1 MDNKMKKSK
10 YAALV
15 LASTLALSTVATT
28 APQAFGGEGIT
39 AQAVSVNDT
48 YKSVALAEGAT
59 DKATTI
65 KIAGTEYAVTL
76 AEGTATLTIGK
87 KNQELKQGAIVSIDG
102 LNLKVTTA
110 SATELLLTVLEQ
122 QTAGGV
128 TETIKDLAYPVD
140 VKSDLEAYKQAVTDA
155 REAYKLLPADEQ
167 TKVKNEALLK
177 VHEELVKADNALAKQ
192 IEKLPLAADIKKIV
206 APSTKDSG
214 KDGVYDIL
222 TENKKTRVINKDLET
237 DVTNLTDFTNA
248 KLEKDQK
255 AALAAVVANAKDV
268 LKLAKAQQ
276 KVIAGYSN
284 TKVFEAALKGLT
296 TGAEFTTPEEQVT
309 VSKKGAFKLNGDAYK
324 IETVEGK
331 LTLTN
336 DAGAV
341 TLSDKNEFTI
351 DEKDTA
357 SDVASTLNDT
367 YQLVADGT
375 EYKVMKKAETIKLEK
390 AVPVLSLDTK
400 MSVKA
405 YKTLKTGVKKYS
417 DAQIEAI
424 TAVSKSY
431 KGLDSTAKKEV
442 SKADAALIKKYEK
455 ALKAQQSLEKKLVAE
470 DSKGVTQQISKLKY
484 SDTYAADVAKARAAY
499 DDLTDKYKKK
509 VKAAT
514 LTKLKN
520 HEKALPII
528 NSIDVLPVA
537 AILTAKTETD
547 LTALE
552 NAITAISEGSKGT
565 TGTYDKADKTVKSLV
580 KNYKNLATYTKQI
593 AAQKEFLKDA
603 DKENSSVKL
612 LAAWQ
617 DAYKAVTGT
626 TDARIL
632 NNQFVVGAATYAFTY
647 DKVKQETTISTVTI
661 AEKKV
666 TLDKVATVK
675 DPAKGAKVVPVTV
688 KIGDTTLNVTAA
700 KGKFTKVDVVDSTI
714 TAIKVP
720 ESTYAEA
727 DYNKVKTA
735 VDAYTA
741 VQGNK
746 QAAKLVNK
754 EDKAAYTKYAAKYTA
769 QQKTAVAAIK
779 TAVAKPIVF
788 KTAELATP
796 EAALAKV
803 QTLVAD
809 NVVLKALTKG
819 NIEVDAANKKVKVK
833 IDAKTTIEVK
843 FLELTEAEATAKTAL
858 DKKTVEVDNGKKKDA
873 AAVLAAVKALAAD
886 NTVVKALE
894 AKNLKIEDGKVT
906 VTLPSGDTATVTV
919 TEKAAETPAS

>member
-1 MDNKMKKSK
+1 MKKSK

-87 KNQELKQGAIVSIDG
+87 KTQELKKDAIVSIDG

-140 VKSDLEAYKQAVTDA
+140 VKSDLDAYKQAVAAA
-155 REAYKLLPADEQ
+155 RDAYKLLPADEQ

-177 VHEELVKADNALAKQ
+177 VHEELVKDDNALAKQ
-192 IEKLPLAADIKKIV
+192 IKELPLAADIKKIV
-206 APSTKDSG
+206 APSTKEE
-214 KDGVYDIL
+214 GVYDTL
-222 TENKKTRVINKDLET
+222 TENKKTRFINKDLET
-237 DVTNLTDFTNA
+237 HVTNLTDFTKA

-296 TGAEFTTPEEQVT
+296 TGVEFTTPEEQVT

-341 TLSDKNEFTI
+341 TLSETNEFTI

-357 SDVASTLNDT
+357 ADTASTLNDT

-499 DDLTDKYKKK
+499 DALTDKYKKK

-514 LTKLKN
+514 LTKLKD

-528 NSIDVLPVA
+528 NSIDALPVA

-547 LTALE
+547 LKALE
-552 NAITAISEGSKGT
+552 TAITAISEGSKGT

-632 NNQFVVGAATYAFTY
+632 NNQFVVGATTYAFTY

-661 AEKKV
+661 AEGKV
-666 TLDKVATVK
+666 TLAKAATVK
-675 DPAKGAKVVPVTV
+675 DPAKGAKVVPVEV
-688 KIGDTTLNVTAA
+688 KAGATTLNVTAA

-720 ESTYAEA
+720 ESTYAAA
-727 DYNKVKTA
+727 DYDKVKTA

-741 VQGNK
+741 VQGDK

-769 QQKTAVAAIK
+769 QQKTAVDAIK

-788 KTAELATP
+788 TTAELADS

-803 QTLVAD
+803 KTLVTD
-809 NVVLKALTKG
+809 NVVLKALTKE

-833 IDAKTTIEVK
+833 IDAKTTIEVN
-843 FLELTEAEATAKTAL
+843 FLELTEAETAAKTAL
-858 DKKTVEVDNGKKKDA
+858 DKKSVEVDNGKKKDA
-873 AAVLAAVKALAAD
+873 VSVLAAVKALAAE

>member
-1 MDNKMKKSK
+1 MKKSK

-102 LNLKVTTA
+102 LNLTVTTA
-110 SATELLLTVLEQ
+110 SATELLLTVIDQ

-140 VKSDLEAYKQAVTDA
+140 VKSDLVAYKQAVTDA
-155 REAYKLLPADEQ
+155 RDAYKLLPADEQ

-177 VHEELVKADNALAKQ
+177 VHEELVKDDNALAKQ

-206 APSTKDSG
+206 APTE
-214 KDGVYDIL
+214 KDGSY
-222 TENKKTRVINKDLET
+222 VIDEKGKALNEDL
-237 DVTNLTDFTNA
+237 DKHVKNLTDFTQA

-296 TGAEFTTPEEQVT
+296 KGDEFTTPEEKIT
-309 VSKKGAFKLNGDAYK
+309 TSKKGAFKLNGDAYK

-341 TLSDKNEFTI
+341 TLSETKEFTI

-357 SDVASTLNDT
+357 SDTASTLSDT

-375 EYKVMKKAETIKLEK
+375 EYTVMKKAETITLGSK
-390 AVPVLSLDTK
+390 VPVLSFDTK

-499 DDLTDKYKKK
+499 DALTDKYKKK

-514 LTKLKN
+514 LTKLKD

-537 AILTAKTETD
+537 AILTAKTEAD

-552 NAITAISEGSKGT
+552 NAITAISAGSKGT

-617 DAYKAVTGT
+617 DDYKAVTGT

-632 NNQFVVGAATYAFTY
+632 NNQFVVGATTYAFTY

-661 AEKKV
+661 TDGKV
-666 TLDKVATVK
+666 TLTKAATVK

-688 KIGDTTLNVTAA
+688 EIGGTKLNVTAA

-720 ESTYAEA
+720 ESTYAAA
-727 DYNKVKTA
+727 DYDKVKTA

-741 VQGNK
+741 VQGDK

-788 KTAELATP
+788 TTAELADS

-803 QTLVAD
+803 KTLVTD
-809 NVVLKALTKG
+809 NVVLKALTKE

-833 IDAKTTIEVK
+833 IDAKTTIEVN
-843 FLELTEAEATAKTAL
+843 FLELTEAETAAKTAL
-858 DKKTVEVDNGKKKDA
+858 DKKSVEVDNGKKKDA
-873 AAVLAAVKALAAD
+873 ASVLAAVKALAAE

>member
-65 KIAGTEYAVTL
+65 EIAGTEYAVTL

-87 KNQELKQGAIVSIDG
+87 KTQELKKDAIVSIDG

-110 SATELLLTVLEQ
+110 SATELLLTVLDQ

-140 VKSDLEAYKQAVTDA
+140 VKSDLAAYKQAVTDA
-155 REAYKLLPADEQ
+155 RNAYKLLPADEQ

-177 VHEELVKADNALAKQ
+177 VHEELVKDDNALAKQ
-192 IEKLPLAADIKKIV
+192 IKELPLAADIKKIV

-214 KDGVYDIL
+214 KDGVYDTL
-222 TENKKTRVINKDLET
+222 TENKKPRVINKDLET
-237 DVTNLTDFTNA
+237 HVTNLTDFTKA

-296 TGAEFTTPEEQVT
+296 TGDEFTTPEEQVT

-341 TLSDKNEFTI
+341 TLSDTNEFTI
-351 DEKDTA
+351 DEKDTTT
-357 SDVASTLNDT
+357 DDASTLNDT

-375 EYKVMKKAETIKLEK
+375 EYKVMKKAEKITLGSK
-390 AVPVLSLDTK
+390 VPVLSFDTK

-499 DDLTDKYKKK
+499 DALTDKYKKK

-514 LTKLKN
+514 LTKLKD
-520 HEKALPII
+520 HEAALPII
-528 NSIDVLPVA
+528 NSIDALPVKD
-537 AILTAKTETD
+537 ILTATKEAD

-552 NAITAISEGSKGT
+552 TAITTISAGSKGT

-603 DKENSSVKL
+603 DKDNSSVKL

-617 DAYKAVTGT
+617 GAYKAVTGT

-632 NNQFVVGAATYAFTY
+632 NNQFVVGATTYAFTY

-661 AEKKV
+661 AEGKV
-666 TLDKVATVK
+666 TLAKAATVK
-675 DPAKGAKVVPVTV
+675 DPAKGAKVVPVEVTA
-688 KIGDTTLNVTAA
+688 GDTTLNVTAA

-720 ESTYAEA
+720 ESTYAAE

-741 VQGNK
+741 VQGDK

-788 KTAELATP
+788 TTAELATS

-803 QTLVAD
+803 QTLVTD

-843 FLELTEAEATAKTAL
+843 FLELTEAETAAKTAL
-858 DKKTVEVDNGKKKDA
+858 DKKSVEVDNGKKKDA